1 MRLARVPCMPTYM
14 SEYTPD
20 LHESRLS
27 DFRISVSIV
36 VAFVAR
42 GLSSIR
48 GSIFC
53 YNAIAS
59 AGVVL
64 ILPGFTICKWC
75 TDLLKS
81 FLKPRQVI
89 SALEL
94 MSKNLFCGSVR
105 IVYAIIYTLF
115 LVSLY

>member
-1 MRLARVPCMPTYM
+1 MPTYT
-14 SEYTPD
+14 SEHISD
-20 LHESRLS
+20 LHGSFLS

-64 ILPGFTICKWC
+64 ILPGFTIRECF
-75 TDLLKS
+75 DL
-81 FLKPRQVI
+81 F
-89 SALEL
+89 
-94 MSKNLFCGSVR
+94 
-105 IVYAIIYTLF
+105 YAFSYH
-115 LVSLY
+115 VK